1 MQYEAK
7 GRRFNGSTVVGHAH
21 TGGHGPRLTLIP
33 DRDVERI
40 QLVGKPVTALLTA
53 GRACLATGFTR
64 SEHKILFVCYGW
76 VVSSREELKRG
87 EHNALGNSYPPR
99 AAPLYWGA
107 VLRKRIVYDE

>member
-1 MQYEAK
+1 M
-7 GRRFNGSTVVGHAH
+7 
-21 TGGHGPRLTLIP
+21 TLIP

-64 SEHKILFVCYGW
+64 SEHKILFVCYWW

-87 EHNALGNSYPPR
+87 EHNALGNSYPPM
-99 AAPLYWGA
+99 AAPLLWGA
-107 VLRKRIVYDE
+107 VLLERIVYESTYRVHKYGIR